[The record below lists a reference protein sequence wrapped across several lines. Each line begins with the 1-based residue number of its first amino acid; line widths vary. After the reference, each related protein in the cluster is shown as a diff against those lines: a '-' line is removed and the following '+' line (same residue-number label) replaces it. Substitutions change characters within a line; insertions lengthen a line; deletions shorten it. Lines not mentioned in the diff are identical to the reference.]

1 MGRRAAA
8 SQGMRCQ
15 AVQAENVTVLEGGT
29 AQISCRLQNYDG
41 SIVVI
46 QNPAG
51 RRSSSMAPGNGP
63 LHPALVRI
71 ALSNVSVWDEGGYF
85 CQLYTDDTH
94 HQVATLSVSVPPDV
108 PQVEARAQ
116 PVEGA
121 EVELTCA
128 SSRSKPPA
136 TLRWFR
142 DRHEIPGALS
152 QQENGKTVSLRSTV
166 RFPVDRRDDGALLSC
181 EASHPALGG
190 LRRVRHYRLDV
201 HFAPT
206 VHIEPPASILR
217 EGDSLT
223 LTCSVTGNPLPRAV
237 QWSRVNGSLPEKV
250 EVSGSTLMVSRLSRA
265 HNGTYL
271 CQAHNLYGR
280 AADHYT
286 LLVYDPGAVVETH
299 SAVPFAVIGGILAL
313 LVFAVI
319 CALIVTTWCS
329 LRQKGSY
336 LTHEASG
343 LDEHGEVQEAFLNDG
358 DVREGNK
365 EYLLSRSRTP
375 ISLFA
380 YCRQSK
386 MPGVTVKDVNQQE
399 FVCALSAFLK
409 KSGKLKVP
417 DWVDTVKLA
426 KHKELAPCDENWF
439 YTRAASTV
447 RHLYLRGAWARG
459 SKNVARK
466 VLQALEGLKM
476 VEKDP
481 NGGRKLTPQG
491 QRDLDRIA
499 GQVAAAS
506 KKQ

>member
-1 MGRRAAA
+1 MAFLTVWNYYA
-8 SQGMRCQ
+8 SLSVVFLLIFARTVLCQ
-15 AVQAENVTVLEGGT
+15 EVQAENVTVLEGGT
-29 AQISCRLQNYDG
+29 AHISCRLQNYDG

-46 QNPAG
+46 QNP
-51 RRSSSMAPGNGP
+51 RRQTLFFNGTRALRDDRFQMVLFSP
-63 LHPALVRI
+63 RLVRI
-71 ALSNVSVWDEGGYF
+71 TLSNVSVWDEGDYF
-85 CQLYTDDTH
+85 CQLYADDTH

-108 PQVEARAQ
+108 PQVEAKAQ
-116 PVEGA
+116 PVEGT
-121 EVELTCA
+121 EVELTCS

-142 DRHEIPGALS
+142 DRHEIPGAVS
-152 QQENGKTVSLRSTV
+152 QQENGKTVSV
-166 RFPVDRRDDGALLSC
+166 RNTIRIPVERRDHGAVLSC
-181 EASHPALGG
+181 EASHPVLGAQ
-190 LRRVRHYRLDV
+190 RRVRRYHLDV
-201 HFAPT
+201 HFAPS

-223 LTCSVTGNPLPRAV
+223 LACSVTGNPQPQAV
-237 QWSRVNGSLPEKV
+237 QWSRVNSSLPEKV
-250 EVSGSTLMVSRLSRA
+250 EIEGSILTVSRLSRV

-365 EYLLSRSRTP
+365 EYLL
-375 ISLFA
+375 
-380 YCRQSK
+380 
-386 MPGVTVKDVNQQE
+386 
-399 FVCALSAFLK
+399 
-409 KSGKLKVP
+409 
-417 DWVDTVKLA
+417 
-426 KHKELAPCDENWF
+426 
-439 YTRAASTV
+439 
-447 RHLYLRGAWARG
+447 
-459 SKNVARK
+459 
-466 VLQALEGLKM
+466 
-476 VEKDP
+476 
-481 NGGRKLTPQG
+481 
-491 QRDLDRIA
+491 
-499 GQVAAAS
+499 
-506 KKQ
+506 